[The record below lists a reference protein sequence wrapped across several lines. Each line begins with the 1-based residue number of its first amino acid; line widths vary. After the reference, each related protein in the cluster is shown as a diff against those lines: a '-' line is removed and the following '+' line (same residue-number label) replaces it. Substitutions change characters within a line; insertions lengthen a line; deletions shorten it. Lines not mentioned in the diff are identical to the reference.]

1 VRSRLPAQARQP
13 RLPGATASQPAEALP
28 LIGGVAEVV
37 LNTGVRLEVSRHRV
51 EDMLQRLSG
60 DDPGK
65 AAS

>member
-1 VRSRLPAQARQP
+1 
-13 RLPGATASQPAEALP
+13 
-28 LIGGVAEVV
+28 VAEVV